1 LFISFLANMNIKRS
15 TFIKLGSLAAFSPMV
30 IPAFFN
36 SDKTSATVACNGE
49 DSEQRI
55 KELGLVLP
63 PVTKPLGIYKPILVS
78 GNMLY
83 VSGQGPVLPDG
94 SLITGKV
101 GADLSVEE
109 GQLAARQV
117 ALTMISVI
125 KEYFGNLN
133 GIYRLIK
140 TLGMVNCT
148 VDFHQQPAVI
158 NGFSGLM
165 AEIFG
170 EENGIGVRSAV
181 GMMLPSNIAVEVEAV
196 FELKS

>member
-1 LFISFLANMNIKRS
+1 MNIKRS
-15 TFIKLGSLAAFSPMV
+15 TFIKLGALAAISPIA
-30 IPAFFN
+30 IPTLFH
-36 SDKTSATVACNGE
+36 SCKTATRSTGATCCE
-49 DSEQRI
+49 IDAEQRI

-83 VSGQGPVLPDG
+83 VSGQAPVLPDG
-94 SLITGKV
+94 SLMTGKV
-101 GADLSVEE
+101 GADLSLEE
-109 GQLAARQV
+109 GRLAARQ
-117 ALTMISVI
+117 AGLTMISVI
-125 KEYFGNLN
+125 KEYFGDLN
-133 GIYRLIK
+133 RICRLIK

-170 EENGIGVRSAV
+170 DENGIGVRSAV
-181 GMMLPSNIAVEVEAV
+181 GMMLPSNIAVEVEAI